1 MTRIERILH
10 LFCSLLSYGKLRD
23 TSDALFS
30 CATRLT
36 LCSLSDK
43 AVQETLA
50 GEGIVIQR
58 RTVAKYRESLR
69 ILPTHLRKKK

>member
-1 MTRIERILH
+1 MRKEN
-10 LFCSLLSYGKLRD
+10 GEV
-23 TSDALFS
+23 TSKVTIKKKIGAIVG
-30 CATRLT
+30 AENKAKP
-36 LCSLSDK
+36 LSDK